1 MPKTKLQNLIFTV
14 LMALGMVYAMICYN
28 ISLSLGGMSNKIFAM
43 ALGELRIMWPLAAVL
58 ELFAVEKL
66 SQKLAFRVVTPGRDH
81 PLLVMLTLC
90 SMIVCLMCPM
100 MSAAAVLLFQH
111 PGREFVAAWLQTLAR
126 NFPMALG
133 WQIFFCGPLVR
144 LIFRTGLSLTER
156 KTSAVPAE
164 AAENIG

>member
-1 MPKTKLQNLIFTV
+1 MPETKFEEIVFSIMMV
-14 LMALGMVYAMICYN
+14 VVMVYAMICYN

-58 ELFAVEKL
+58 ELFVVEKL

-144 LIFRTGLSLTER
+144 LIFRSGLALTQRGRRGEPE
-156 KTSAVPAE
+156 TAE
-164 AAENIG
+164 A

>member
-1 MPKTKLQNLIFTV
+1 MPKTKLQNFIFTV

-28 ISLSLGGMSNKIFAM
+28 ISLSLGGLSNRVFAM
-43 ALGELRIMWPLAAVL
+43 AQGELRIMWPLATVL
-58 ELFAVEKL
+58 ELFVVERL

-90 SMIVCLMCPM
+90 SMIVCLMCPL

-111 PGREFVAAWLQTLAR
+111 PGREFFAAWVQTAAR

-144 LIFRTGLSLTER
+144 LIFRSGLALTQRGRRGEPE
-156 KTSAVPAE
+156 TAE
-164 AAENIG
+164 A